1 MRRLVTILTI
11 IIILIFPKS
20 IYGSSR
26 EYFIDKLNI
35 EAEIL
40 NNGDVTVNEII
51 EYRFQGDFNGVYRN
65 LELNGTEQYLIN
77 EISIIDGSG
86 NVIEAKEGYNEENNT
101 YEINENLDTTEI
113 KIFTKSSDESKRIK
127 LNYTIKGAAKRYA
140 DYSELYW
147 NFYSVEN
154 IPYIKEGTL
163 KIRLKDANFD
173 TSTLENNIYGDG
185 DITENNT
192 DDSINISFRN
202 LTTLIGVD
210 LKFQNDYLSMAEE
223 LDGDNYYE
231 EYIDESLEQYL
242 YKDDNSKGYLLILGG
257 LLLGGVIGV
266 FSIREN
272 KFNKEVK
279 EYREN
284 YVFIKEEF
292 VMEPPS
298 DLPPALVNLLI
309 NEKLVAKDMLNI
321 TLLYLASK
329 GYYDIEEKISE
340 SKEYNKDL
348 VFTRTDYNE
357 ESGYTHL
364 DYVLNWFKEYELNG
378 SFSMQEIKKVVS
390 STKKAKKF
398 INNLNNWMIKTKRD
412 GENIGFYTKIRN
424 RDVIQN
430 NWYNERNKWLAYKNY
445 LKSIYSNGSIDNNLV
460 NEMTIIYA
468 HALEIDEKHLK
479 WIINLATDKIKGN
492 NDYFNDK
499 SFVYMNNYFLYSTL
513 FNDISKDAHR
523 IGDSNNSST
532 HIDST
537 TFFSGSDFS
546 GGGGGGS
553 GAF

>member
-1 MRRLVTILTI
+1 M
-11 IIILIFPKS
+11 
-20 IYGSSR
+20 
-26 EYFIDKLNI
+26 
-35 EAEIL
+35 
-40 NNGDVTVNEII
+40 
-51 EYRFQGDFNGVYRN
+51 
-65 LELNGTEQYLIN
+65 
-77 EISIIDGSG
+77 
-86 NVIEAKEGYNEENNT
+86 
-101 YEINENLDTTEI
+101 
-113 KIFTKSSDESKRIK
+113 
-127 LNYTIKGAAKRYA
+127 
-140 DYSELYW
+140 
-147 NFYSVEN
+147 
-154 IPYIKEGTL
+154 
-163 KIRLKDANFD
+163 
-173 TSTLENNIYGDG
+173 
-185 DITENNT
+185 
-192 DDSINISFRN
+192 
-202 LTTLIGVD
+202 
-210 LKFQNDYLSMAEE
+210 KFQNDYLSMAEE
-223 LDGDNYYE
+223 LDGDNYYGN
-231 EYIDESLEQYL
+231 YIDESLEQYE

-257 LLLGGVIGV
+257 LLLGGVIGAV
-266 FSIREN
+266 ARREN
-272 KFNKEVK
+272 KFNKEVY

-424 RDVIQN
+424 RDVLQN

-445 LKSIYSNGSIDNNLV
+445 LKSIYSNGSIDNNLA

>member
-163 KIRLKDANFD
+163 KIRLKDAYFD

-202 LTTLIGVD
+202 FTTLIGVD

-329 GYYDIEEKISE
+329 GYYNIEEKISE
-340 SKEYNKDL
+340 SKKYNKDL

-364 DYVLNWFKEYELNG
+364 DYVLSWFKEYELNG

-390 STKKAKKF
+390 STSKAKRF
-398 INNLNNWMIKTKRD
+398 IKNLNNWMIKTKRD

-424 RDVIQN
+424 RDVINN

-445 LKSIYSNGSIDNNLV
+445 LKSIYSNGSIDNNSV

>member
-1 MRRLVTILTI
+1 MRKLITILTV

-20 IYGSSR
+20 IYGSTR

-77 EISIIDGSG
+77 EISIIDESG
-86 NVIEAKEGYNEENNT
+86 NVIEVKEGYDEENNT

-154 IPYIKEGTL
+154 ISYIKEGTL
-163 KIRLKDANFD
+163 KIKLKDANFD
-173 TSTLENNIYGDG
+173 TSILENNIYGDG

-223 LDGDNYYE
+223 LDGDNYYGN
-231 EYIDESLEQYL
+231 YIDESLEQYE

-266 FSIREN
+266 FSIR
-272 KFNKEVK
+272 K
-279 EYREN
+279 
-284 YVFIKEEF
+284 
-292 VMEPPS
+292 
-298 DLPPALVNLLI
+298 
-309 NEKLVAKDMLNI
+309 
-321 TLLYLASK
+321 SK
-329 GYYDIEEKISE
+329 
-340 SKEYNKDL
+340 
-348 VFTRTDYNE
+348 
-357 ESGYTHL
+357 
-364 DYVLNWFKEYELNG
+364 
-378 SFSMQEIKKVVS
+378 
-390 STKKAKKF
+390 
-398 INNLNNWMIKTKRD
+398 
-412 GENIGFYTKIRN
+412 
-424 RDVIQN
+424 
-430 NWYNERNKWLAYKNY
+430 
-445 LKSIYSNGSIDNNLV
+445 
-460 NEMTIIYA
+460 
-468 HALEIDEKHLK
+468 
-479 WIINLATDKIKGN
+479 
-492 NDYFNDK
+492 
-499 SFVYMNNYFLYSTL
+499 YSTL
-513 FNDISKDAHR
+513 FNDISKDAHH
-523 IGDSNNSST
+523 IGDSNNSSSYG
-532 HIDST
+532 DST
-537 TFFSGSDFS
+537 NFFSGSDFS

>member
-1 MRRLVTILTI
+1 MRRLVTILTV
-11 IIILIFPKS
+11 IIILIVPKS

-77 EISIIDGSG
+77 EISIIDESG

-154 IPYIKEGTL
+154 ISYIKEGTL
-163 KIRLKDANFD
+163 KIKLKDANFD
-173 TSTLENNIYGDG
+173 TSILENNIYGDG

-231 EYIDESLEQYL
+231 EYIDESLQQYIDNYYGDYIDESLEQYL

-329 GYYDIEEKISE
+329 GYYNIEEKISE
-340 SKEYNKDL
+340 SKKYNKDL

-390 STKKAKKF
+390 STNKAKKF

-424 RDVIQN
+424 RDVLQN
-430 NWYNERNKWLAYKNY
+430 NWYNERNKWLAYKKAM
-445 LKSIYSNGSIDNNLV
+445 LAIFVID
-460 NEMTIIYA
+460 MT
-468 HALEIDEKHLK
+468 
-479 WIINLATDKIKGN
+479 
-492 NDYFNDK
+492 
-499 SFVYMNNYFLYSTL
+499 
-513 FNDISKDAHR
+513 
-523 IGDSNNSST
+523 
-532 HIDST
+532 
-537 TFFSGSDFS
+537 
-546 GGGGGGS
+546 
-553 GAF
+553 

>member
-1 MRRLVTILTI
+1 MRRLVTILTV
-11 IIILIFPKS
+11 IIILIVPKS

-163 KIRLKDANFD
+163 KIRLKDAYFD

-192 DDSINISFRN
+192 DDSINISFKN

-223 LDGDNYYE
+223 LDGDNYYGN
-231 EYIDESLEQYL
+231 YIDESLEQYE

-257 LLLGGVIGV
+257 LLLGGVIGA
-266 FSIREN
+266 FARREN

-390 STKKAKKF
+390 STNKAKKF

-424 RDVIQN
+424 RDVINN

-445 LKSIYSNGSIDNNLV
+445 LKSIYSNGSIDNNSV

-523 IGDSNNSST
+523 IGDSNNSSLNN
-532 HIDST
+532 S
-537 TFFSGSDFS
+537 FSGSNFS

>member
-35 EAEIL
+35 EAQIL
-40 NNGDVTVNEII
+40 NNGDVIVDEII

-65 LELNGTEQYLIN
+65 LELNGTDQYLIN
-77 EISIIDGSG
+77 EISIIDESG
-86 NVIEAKEGYNEENNT
+86 NVIEVKEGYNEENNT

-163 KIRLKDANFD
+163 KIRLKDAYFD

-192 DDSINISFRN
+192 DDSINISFKN

-223 LDGDNYYE
+223 LDGDNYYGN
-231 EYIDESLEQYL
+231 YIDESLEQYE
-242 YKDDNSKGYLLILGG
+242 YKDDNSKAYLLILGG

-424 RDVIQN
+424 RDVLQN

-445 LKSIYSNGSIDNNLV
+445 LKSIYSNGSIDNNLA